1 MKIGNKSILSNSKP
15 LLIAEIGINH
25 NGDIELAKKMT
36 NSAIDNGADIVKF
49 QTHLV
54 DEEML
59 NFEEK
64 KKASHVKGS
73 LYEILKKCSLD
84 LKSHLELKKLCEKR
98 KKIFLSTP
106 FSIKAVDLLSNIGVK
121 AFKIGSGE
129 TNNHHFVEYILKKKK
144 PTLISTGT
152 SNWKDLENLNKK
164 FLNFKKNIILL
175 HCVSNYPTSLK
186 DANVKIIEKI
196 KNELN
201 FIPGFSDHSI
211 DNYSST
217 AAVVCGAKVIERHYT
232 ISRSLPGIDQQA
244 SIEPHEFKD
253 LRNTIDKIFQ
263 TLGSRKQVNNEASKV
278 IKGFS
283 QSIVSIKKIKR
294 GQKLIAGLNIW
305 YKRPGSG
312 INCNKLFEI
321 DGKIAKKNINKNK
334 LINLFDFK
342 K

>member
-1 MKIGNKSILSNSKP
+1 MKIGNKIISLKSKP
-15 LLIAEIGINH
+15 LLIAEVGINH
-25 NGDIELAKKMT
+25 NGDVELAKKMT
-36 NSAIDNGADIVKF
+36 ISAIDNGADIVKF

-106 FSIKAVDLLSNIGVK
+106 FSIKAVNLLSQIGVQ

-129 TNNHHFVEYILKKKK
+129 TNNYHFVNYILKKNK

-152 SNWKDLENLNKK
+152 SNWKDIENLSKS
-164 FLNFKKNIILL
+164 FLNYKKNILL
-175 HCVSNYPTSLK
+175 MHCVSNYPTNLE
-186 DANVKIIEKI
+186 DANVKVIEKI
-196 KNELN
+196 QNQLG
-201 FIPGFSDHSI
+201 FIPGFSDHSV
-211 DNYSST
+211 DNFSST
-217 AAVVCGAKVIERHYT
+217 AAVVCGAKIIERHYT

-244 SIEPHEFKD
+244 SLEPNEFKN
-253 LRNTIDKIFQ
+253 LRDTIDKIYL
-263 TLGSRKQVNNEASKV
+263 TLGDKKEVNTEASKV

-283 QSIVSIKKIKR
+283 QSIVSIENIRK
-294 GQKLIAGLNIW
+294 GQKLIAGKNIW

-312 INCNKLFEI
+312 INCNKMFEI
-321 DGKIAKKNINKNK
+321 
-334 LINLFDFK
+334 
-342 K
+342 